1 MTSLSGKA
9 LIARARAAGRKA
21 LDEASAK
28 SLLAA
33 FGIRTPR
40 SVVITDGAAAL
51 EATTGL
57 TPPFAVKVVSP
68 DILHKSDVG
77 GVALG
82 LPDGAAVAAAIAAM
96 AAKPQIAAVRVE
108 GWLVEEMIP
117 PGREVVIGGFKDPQF
132 GPMIMV
138 GLGGVLVEVLEDI
151 AFRICPLTRAE
162 AADMLASLK
171 GARLLDGVRGQR
183 PVDRDALI
191 DVTVRMGGE
200 HGLLM
205 SLADD
210 IAEADLNPIIVN
222 ETGAVAADA
231 RFILTEGAG
240 IRPVGAD
247 KASSQSVL
255 DQFRPLF
262 EPKTIAVLGASTRD
276 VAIANTFIR
285 RLKAYGFSG
294 DIYPIHPSAGTIEEL
309 QAYPSFAAVPRPVDY
324 AYVAIGAER
333 IPGAI
338 AEAKG
343 RCRFAQVISS
353 GFGEVSEGKELEQRL
368 IQEARAA
375 GVRILG
381 PNTLGA
387 YSPRG
392 GLTFPVDAPKE
403 VGTIGIVAQSGGL
416 STDIVKRGQ
425 WRGLRLSGL
434 ITIGNSADVT
444 PADLVAY
451 YLEDLQTKAIGLY
464 IEDIKGGRDF
474 FELMRSAKATKPI
487 VILRGGATR
496 QGRAA
501 ALSHTGALAGEDK
514 AWAALAAQTPVA
526 LVDTVDAFLDSLLAL
541 QCLTLHPDKPTRAIT
556 LFGNGGGS
564 SVLGADA
571 FAHHGLD
578 VSAFGADA
586 RDRLEAMKLPPGTS
600 VANPIDTPVRT
611 LQEKDGW
618 VAGEILDIV
627 YAHAR
632 PDAVAIHLNLAAFV
646 GRGTVDPIANL
657 FTVIEQTQTKWPG
670 AAHVLLALRSDG
682 SRELDDKKRDYR
694 LKAVAADVPVFDEI
708 PDMAQALAVVSHL
721 ERALAAQRRRLAGG
735 S

>member
-1 MTSLSGKA
+1 MTTIAGED
-9 LIARARAAGRKA
+9 LIARARAAGRSA
-21 LDEASAK
+21 LDERSAK
-28 SLLAA
+28 SLLAGW
-33 FGIRTPR
+33 GIRTPR
-40 SVVITDGAAAL
+40 SVVVAVGAAAP
-51 EATTGL
+51 EAVAGL

-77 GVALG
+77 GVTLG
-82 LPDGAAVAAAIAAM
+82 LADGAAVVAEIAAM
-96 AAKPQIAAVRVE
+96 AAKPQIASAHVD
-108 GWLVEEMIP
+108 GWLIEEMVP
-117 PGREVVIGGFKDPQF
+117 SGHEVVIGGFKDPQF

-138 GLGGVLVEVLEDI
+138 GLGGVLVEVLEDV
-151 AFRICPLTRAE
+151 AFRLCPLTHTE

-171 GARLLDGVRGQR
+171 GVRMLDGVRGQR
-183 PVDRDALI
+183 PVNKDALI
-191 DVTVRMGGE
+191 DVIVRIGGE
-200 HGLLM
+200 NGLLM

-210 IAEADLNPIIVN
+210 IAEADLNPVIVN

-231 RFILTEGAG
+231 RLILANKVDAAEA
-240 IRPVGAD
+240 RPHSA
-247 KASSQSVL
+247 ARPPAL
-255 DQFRPLF
+255 DEFRPLF
-262 EPKTIAVLGASTRD
+262 EPKTIAVLGASSRD

-285 RLKAYGFSG
+285 RLKAFGFSG
-294 DIYPIHPSAGTIEEL
+294 AIYPIHPNADTIEGL
-309 QAYPSFAAVPRPVDY
+309 QAYPSFASLPQAIDY

-343 RCRFAQVISS
+343 RCRIAQVISS
-353 GFGEVSEGKELEQRL
+353 GFGEVSEGKALEEKL
-368 IQEARAA
+368 VQEARAA

-392 GLTFPVDAPKE
+392 GLTFPEGAPKE

-416 STDIVKRGQ
+416 STDIIKRGQ

-434 ITIGNSADVT
+434 VTIGNSADVT
-444 PADLVAY
+444 PAELVAY
-451 YLEDLQTKAIGLY
+451 YLADPQTKAIGLY
-464 IEDIKGGRDF
+464 VEDIKGGREF
-474 FELMRSAKATKPI
+474 FELMRSAQATKPV

-501 ALSHTGALAGEDK
+501 ALSHTGALAGEGK
-514 AWAALAAQTPVA
+514 AWDALAAQTPVA
-526 LVDTVDAFLDSLLAL
+526 LVDTVEAFLDSLVAL
-541 QCLTLHPDKPTRAIT
+541 QCLTLNPDKPTRSVT

-571 FAHHGLD
+571 FAHCGLD
-578 VSAFGADA
+578 VSAFGAEA
-586 RDRLEAMKLPPGTS
+586 RERLEAMKLPPGTS

-627 YAHAR
+627 YTHAR

-646 GRGTVDPIANL
+646 GRGSVDPVANL

-670 AAHVLLALRSDG
+670 AAHVLLSLRSDG

-694 LKAVAADVPVFDEI
+694 LKAVAAGIPVFDEI
-708 PDMAQALAVVSHL
+708 PEMAKALSVLSDL
-721 ERALAAQRRRLAGG
+721 EHALAAQRRRLAG
-735 S
+735 